1 MVDTTKAALREA
13 ADTYVRRLLEQ
24 VGGHIGLLS
33 IFDDVA
39 TETRVAIHPLVAELD
54 IRAYAGWQVTGAGGE
69 TLGVLCAMDD
79 RPRRWTTG
87 ELTALTDLAQACG
100 PTVRAA
106 VARRAG

>member
-39 TETRVAIHPLVAELD
+39 T
-54 IRAYAGWQVTGAGGE
+54 E